1 MNRKELLWQTRLLL
15 TKAGFYC
22 SEICNIRPSS
32 FDFVARRDNILFI
45 IKVLNNIDSISH
57 DAATELISVAKY
69 LNGIPL
75 VVGKRTCSS
84 MLEEDIVYFRY
95 GIPIITYETLE
106 NYLHGVPPVVGAAPG
121 GYYVNIDGEK
131 LKKFRISK
139 GISLG
144 QIARVAGVSRRTIR
158 MYEEG
163 ERATIEVAEKIAEY
177 FGEDFIKPIE
187 IETRIEQEIMRIKS
201 IENEIFRRLEEI
213 GAFIFPTKRCPFHAI
228 TEMLDE
234 RMLVGINERRIK
246 EKAKLI
252 ASLSK
257 VVEKHSVLFMDANKK
272 NIEGIPVINKR
283 ELKKIDSPEKIME
296 LIIERE

>member
-15 TKAGFYC
+15 AKAGFYC
-22 SEICNIRPSS
+22 SEVCNIRPSS
-32 FDFVARRDNILFI
+32 FDFVARRDDTLFI
-45 IKVLNNIDSISH
+45 IKVLNNIDSMSQ
-57 DAATELISVAKY
+57 DVATELISVAKY

-84 MLEEDIVYFRY
+84 MLEEDIVYFRH
-95 GIPIITYETLE
+95 GVPIVTYETLE

-121 GYYVNIDGEK
+121 GYYVNIDGER
-131 LKKFRISK
+131 LKKFRMNK

-144 QIARVAGVSRRTIR
+144 QIARIAGVSRRTIR

-187 IETRIEQEIMRIKS
+187 LETKIDQEIMKIRN
-201 IENEIFRRLEEI
+201 IENEIFRRLQEI
-213 GAFIFPTKRCPFHAI
+213 GASIFPTKRCPFHAI
-228 TEMLDE
+228 TEMLNE
-234 RMLVGINERRIK
+234 KMLVGINEKRIN

-257 VVEKHSVLFMDANKK
+257 VVEKHSVLFMDAHKK
-272 NIEGIPVINKR
+272 NIQGIPVINRR
-283 ELKKIDSPEKIME
+283 ELKKIDSPEEIIE
-296 LIIERE
+296 LII

>member
-15 TKAGFYC
+15 AKAGFYC
-22 SEICNIRPSS
+22 SEVCNIRPSS
-32 FDFVARRDNILFI
+32 FDFVARRDDTLFI
-45 IKVLNNIDSISH
+45 IKVLNNIDSMSQ
-57 DAATELISVAKY
+57 DVATELISVAKY

-84 MLEEDIVYFRY
+84 MLEEDIVYFRH
-95 GIPIITYETLE
+95 GVPIITYETLE

-121 GYYVNIDGEK
+121 GYYVNIDGER
-131 LKKFRISK
+131 LKKFRMNK

-144 QIARVAGVSRRTIR
+144 QIARIAGVSRRTIR

-187 IETRIEQEIMRIKS
+187 LETRIDQEIMKIRN
-201 IENEIFRRLEEI
+201 IENEIFRRLQEI
-213 GAFIFPTKRCPFHAI
+213 GASIFPTKRCPFHAI
-228 TEMLDE
+228 TEMLNE
-234 RMLVGINERRIK
+234 KMLVGINEKRIN

-257 VVEKHSVLFMDANKK
+257 VVEKHSVLFMDVHKK
-272 NIEGIPVINKR
+272 NIEGIPVINRK
-283 ELKKIDSPEKIME
+283 ELKKIDSPEEIIE
-296 LIIERE
+296 LIIKRE